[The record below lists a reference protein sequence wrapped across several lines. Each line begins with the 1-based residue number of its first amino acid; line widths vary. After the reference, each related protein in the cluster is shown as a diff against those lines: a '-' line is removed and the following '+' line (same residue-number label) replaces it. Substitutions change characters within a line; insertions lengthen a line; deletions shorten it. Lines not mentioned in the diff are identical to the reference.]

1 MCSTLRLLMLSL
13 LGLCCTKQRSA
24 EVEPSAVATVNGE
37 ALRKDDFEREL
48 SREAQGLEGVGPR
61 TPEQMEPYKR
71 ALLDTL
77 IERTLLLQAARSAQI
92 AVSTEE
98 VERRVLA
105 LAGEYPAG
113 TFDDVLSQGH
123 TSRQEIQRTAR
134 ERMVMEKLLNQEV
147 YARLAVTEEDIRR
160 TYAADSEA
168 YTLPEKVHA
177 AQIVVRGLDEA
188 KRLAQH
194 LKEGKKFSDLAR
206 LYSQSPDAKVGGDL
220 GTFAKGQMPPAFDE
234 VLFRLQPNQTS
245 EIVTTDYGFHLFRVL
260 EKVPARKRELN
271 EVRGLIEATL
281 LRDLRSTAEREYVG
295 KLRRAADIQTNEPVF
310 NAVSGQPRVGT
321 SKEP

>member
-1 MCSTLRLLMLSL
+1 MGFLPRLLLTLSL
-13 LGLCCTKQRSA
+13 VGVGCTKQRAA

-37 ALRKDDFEREL
+37 ALKKDDFEREL

-77 IERTLLLQAARSAQI
+77 IERTLLLQAARSAQVT
-92 AVSTEE
+92 VSTEE

-113 TFDDVLSQGH
+113 TFDDVLSQGL
-123 TSRQEIQRTAR
+123 TSRQELQRTAR

-160 TYAADSEA
+160 AYAADGDA
-168 YTLPEKVHA
+168 YSLPEKVHA

-188 KRLAQH
+188 KRLAQS
-194 LKEGKKFSDLAR
+194 LREGKKFSDLAR
-206 LYSQSPDAKVGGDL
+206 LYSESPANASRVRRSAFSAAAKPDQRHCAHRLRFSPFSSFREDAG
-220 GTFAKGQMPPAFDE
+220 AK
-234 VLFRLQPNQTS
+234 
-245 EIVTTDYGFHLFRVL
+245 
-260 EKVPARKRELN
+260 ARAQ
-271 EVRGLIEATL
+271 RG
-281 LRDLRSTAEREYVG
+281 
-295 KLRRAADIQTNEPVF
+295 
-310 NAVSGQPRVGT
+310 PR
-321 SKEP
+321 PH